1 MARIEASRSLL
12 LTIPLLALVACG
24 GSGGGG
30 VKDPV
35 VGLADCSPLAQTG
48 CGVGQKCAWFQIDS
62 ASGLGGNGCAP
73 AGGKVAGQACTMGPD
88 GATTG
93 FDDCAKGLSC
103 VSGVCRTICDTTT
116 EATCSAVQACTRY
129 AGLFADS
136 SGLGVCDPTC
146 DPLTQVRLTDG
157 AAACGSPDPLAP
169 TLGCYGFPSRDA
181 RPTRFMCATVPVAA
195 AGKTHRVPALGPASG
210 GAYLNGCAPGYL
222 PLIYDSTGSTTIV
235 CIALCSP
242 LPVSLGNTAGLG
254 GQAPHTCAAAGATGA
269 GEECIYW
276 WWLEDAATAV
286 STFSNGLGFC
296 FDHTRYTYGAGVA
309 WPSCTTLATT
319 DTDANGAPDWL
330 EFGCGPRP

>member
-1 MARIEASRSLL
+1 MARSATSRSLL
-12 LTIPLLALVACG
+12 LTISLLTLAACG
-24 GSGGGG
+24 GSGA
-30 VKDPV
+30 KDPV
-35 VGLADCSPLAQTG
+35 VGLAACNPLAQTG
-48 CGVGQKCAWFQIDS
+48 CGTGQKCAWFHVDS
-62 ASGLGGNGCAP
+62 ANGLGGNGCAP
-73 AGGKVAGQACTMGPD
+73 AGAKAAGQACTTGPD

-103 VSGVCRTICDTTT
+103 VGGECRTICDTST
-116 EATCSAVQACTRY
+116 EATCSAVQACSRY
-129 AGLFADS
+129 AGIFADS

-157 AAACGSPDPLAP
+157 AAACGSPNPLAP
-169 TLGCYGFPSRDA
+169 TMGCYGLPSQDA
-181 RPTRFMCATVPVAA
+181 RTTRFMCASFPAA
-195 AGKTHRVPALGPASG
+195 AADKTHRVPALGPVSG

-222 PLIYDSTGSTTIV
+222 PLLREATGSSTTV

-269 GEECIYW
+269 GEECLYW
-276 WWLEDAATAV
+276 WLLEGATTPV

-296 FDHTRYTYGAGVA
+296 FDHTQYTDGAGDP

-319 DTDANGAPDWL
+319 DGNANGTPDWL
-330 EFGCGPRP
+330 EYGCGPRP